1 MNKKIKALL
10 KEKKKTSY
18 GLSLHLG
25 ITPQATY
32 NVVNK
37 GKLSD
42 QYERMRKIAEYLECD
57 IEDIID

>member
-10 KEKKKTSY
+10 KEKQKSSY
-18 GLSLHLG
+18 GLAQHLG
-25 ITPQATY
+25 ISPQATY
-32 NVVNK
+32 NMVNK

-42 QYERMRKIAEYLECD
+42 QYERMRKIAEYFECD